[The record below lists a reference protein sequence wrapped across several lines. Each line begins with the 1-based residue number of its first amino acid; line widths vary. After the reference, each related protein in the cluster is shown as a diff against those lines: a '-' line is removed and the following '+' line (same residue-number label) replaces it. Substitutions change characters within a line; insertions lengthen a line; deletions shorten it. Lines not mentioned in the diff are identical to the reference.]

1 MAWQSSNRSIGRDMA
16 VVAGG
21 LAAGVLGS
29 RLLPPMLAMANGSM
43 RVRLGQG
50 PLDRLLDDHRQIL
63 TLLGQMREAY
73 DVSVG
78 RRTAMFLSL
87 KRLLAKHA
95 LAEEDVVYPVLH
107 GKVGA
112 AEAAKRL
119 YDEHADMKI
128 HLYELEASLHDATD
142 WTARVRW
149 LHDLVERHIRA
160 EETVEF
166 PRLHAFME
174 GREGRT
180 TASQI
185 HREEAMIL

>member
-1 MAWQSSNRSIGRDMA
+1 MAWQSSNRSIGRDME